1 MKTMVCFRTAD
12 GSFALPVENT
22 LAVRKLDGLIR
33 LPTPRADVIG
43 VIFGDPPLSVIAPLG
58 AGGEHLLVVSSGD
71 VCFGLHV
78 LEVIGVRRFDDS
90 QIGPPPRGQESG
102 FISGTLAD
110 ADELMLIADPD
121 ALAARL

>member
-1 MKTMVCFRTAD
+1 MKTMVCFRTED

-43 VIFGDPPLSVIAPLG
+43 VIAGDPPLSVLAPLG
-58 AGGEHLLVVSSGD
+58 AGGEHLLVVCSGD
-71 VCFGLHV
+71 VRFGLHV
-78 LEVIGVRRFDDS
+78 SEVIGVRRFEDS
-90 QIGPPPRGQESG
+90 QIGPPPGGQESG
-102 FISGTLAD
+102 CISGTLTGLD
-110 ADELMLIADPD
+110 DLMLIADPA